1 MLENT
6 IPFPGEHAP
15 AANPEEQSDV
25 SFPFLPG
32 GAPPASTTPNP
43 NRSQQPQPHLCS
55 IRPRS
60 PASGS
65 SSHLGS
71 LSGFRRA
78 GLEGSQGL
86 PELKLSALLS
96 LNPLQNPSK
105 NPSRSSLTAPPQKL
119 SLGTIPL
126 QTQRLGCSRSL
137 FFSQEKSLPLLF
149 QLIPATFQ
157 APAAPKAFPNSASNR
172 DKRSTSTRPCLCESR
187 WLRSL
192 GIRGIC

>member
-1 MLENT
+1 MHRHRAQHLSFEGSLVNATKIPLRPQKERLCWNT

-105 NPSRSSLTAPPQKL
+105 NPSRSSLTAPPQKF

-126 QTQRLGCSRSL
+126 QTQWLGCSRSL
-137 FFSQEKSLPLLF
+137 FFS
-149 QLIPATFQ
+149 
-157 APAAPKAFPNSASNR
+157 
-172 DKRSTSTRPCLCESR
+172 KRN
-187 WLRSL
+187 RSL
-192 GIRGIC
+192 CYSS

>member
-1 MLENT
+1 M
-6 IPFPGEHAP
+6 
-15 AANPEEQSDV
+15 

-43 NRSQQPQPHLCS
+43 NRSQQPHLCS

-60 PASGS
+60 PGSGS

-105 NPSRSSLTAPPQKL
+105 NPSRSSLTAPPQKF

-137 FFSQEKSLPLLF
+137 FFFPREIAPSAIPADSCHLSGPCCPKSLSLTLLPTGISAPLPPG
-149 QLIPATFQ
+149 PASVNPDGCDPSGFV
-157 APAAPKAFPNSASNR
+157 AFANSCPFLSHPSSALSH
-172 DKRSTSTRPCLCESR
+172 
-187 WLRSL
+187 
-192 GIRGIC
+192 